1 MLGRVRRTSRLDVAL
16 SLAFAGA
23 AYLVWALVA
32 GFSRELVKAMLRATE
47 GTNQDLVGKV
57 VRVVFL
63 DMGVMIDIVGLVW
76 LFGSLALMLL
86 ASRQRISI
94 SWSFVSAMCQ
104 TFVAALGAV
113 LVGYGVNA
121 ARYISST
128 GSGDIPTIVE
138 KVGGISLTATITL
151 AVTAWVLTT
160 GFLLF
165 EKNRWTRRGRP
176 SLRDGQRSS
185 FSLSRRRV

>member
-1 MLGRVRRTSRLDVAL
+1 MLGRQRRTTRLDVGLA
-16 SLAFAGA
+16 LAFAGA

-32 GFSRELVKAMLRATE
+32 GFSRGLVRAMLQATA
-47 GTNQDLVGKV
+47 GRDTDLVSKV

-63 DMGVMIDIVGLVW
+63 DMGVMIDLVGLVW
-76 LFGSLALMLL
+76 LFGTLGLLLL

-94 SWSFVSAMCQ
+94 SWAFVSAMSQ
-104 TFVAALGAV
+104 SFVAALGAV

-128 GSGDIPTIVE
+128 RAGPDPSIIDRI
-138 KVGGISLTATITL
+138 GGISLTATITL
-151 AVTAWVLTT
+151 AVAGWALAL

-165 EKNRWTRRGRP
+165 ERSRWRKHRP